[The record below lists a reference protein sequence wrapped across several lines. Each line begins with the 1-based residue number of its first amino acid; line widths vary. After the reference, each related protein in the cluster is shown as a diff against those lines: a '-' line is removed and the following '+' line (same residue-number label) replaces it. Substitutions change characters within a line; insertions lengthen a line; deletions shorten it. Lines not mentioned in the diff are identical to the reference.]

1 MTEQF
6 IIRVEARFEA
16 AHNLREYKGAPEPL
30 HGHSWKVEA
39 KFKCK
44 KLDHE
49 DIGIDYVHVEKT
61 IRQLASRFDHKYINE
76 VPPFDQLNPTS
87 ENIAKW
93 FFEELEQMIVIPAR
107 SKRES
112 RSPTKDF
119 GDDTSC
125 QLSEVVVWE
134 GPEAYVSYSK
144 GI

>member
-16 AHNLREYKGAPEPL
+16 AHNLREYKGSPEPL

-49 DIGIDYVHVEKT
+49 DIGIDYVDVEKS
-61 IRQLASRFDHKYINE
+61 IRGLAGKFDHRYINE
-76 VPPFDQLNPTS
+76 VPPFDKINPTS
-87 ENIAKW
+87 ENIARW
-93 FFEELEQMIVIPAR
+93 FF
-107 SKRES
+107 
-112 RSPTKDF
+112 D
-119 GDDTSC
+119 
-125 QLSEVVVWE
+125 QLNQPEIKQNSQLLEVVVWE

-144 GI
+144 DN